1 MNRSLQLRRQRQP
14 RPSGF
19 TLMEVL
25 LVLVI
30 LVILGSFAVG
40 MFTSTQR
47 KSLIKAATIQVRAFD
62 TPIGE
67 YYLETNEFP
76 PDLQAL
82 RSPPANLA
90 NPAKWGGPYLATEI
104 PLDPWSHPYQYVFP
118 GRYRPESYDNWSL
131 GPDGADG
138 TEDDIGNWQ

>member
-40 MFTSTQR
+40 MFTSTQ
-47 KSLIKAATIQVRAFD
+47 KKAQMKAAAAQIGGFA
-62 TPIGE
+62 TPIGS
-67 YYLETNEFP
+67 YYLDTNEYP
-76 PDLQAL
+76 PDLQSL
-82 RSPPANLA
+82 RSPPASMQ
-90 NPAKWGGPYLATEI
+90 NPAKWQGPYLNKDV
-104 PLDPWSHPYQYVFP
+104 PPDPWGNPYQYAFP
-118 GRYRPESYDNWSL
+118 GRYRPEEYDIWSY
-131 GPDGADG
+131 GPDGVDG